1 MRCVLASIDI
11 PMPPPTP
18 RMCMDGPLFLSADDL
33 AELAEMPAYIDSV
46 AAAYRE
52 RADAAPTEPRT
63 RLDATAPPGFLTTYA
78 AILPERGVMGG
89 YMYSAGF
96 ADRDTWFV
104 CPLFDSDSGRL
115 LAVLDGSYMNPYKTG
130 ALGGVGI
137 DALARAD
144 AAEVAVIGSGAQAR
158 GQLRGAAVVRALDAV
173 RVYSPTPASRE
184 AFATTMHAELGLPV
198 EPVTSTAAALAGA
211 DIVIT
216 ATTAAEPVF
225 AAAELAA
232 GTHITA
238 MGQYT
243 PGRRELDIETVRRAR
258 YVPDLRARALQDAG
272 SFLAARD
279 AGVVGEDHIVAELGE
294 VLADPSLGR
303 TDDAEITLFDSGG
316 TAVETVGAAAML
328 YDRAVER
335 GVGTPLDI
343 RPGSE
348 TFS

>member
-1 MRCVLASIDI
+1 
-11 PMPPPTP
+11 
-18 RMCMDGPLFLSADDL
+18 
-33 AELAEMPAYIDSV
+33 
-46 AAAYRE
+46 
-52 RADAAPTEPRT
+52 
-63 RLDATAPPGFLTTYA
+63 
-78 AILPERGVMGG
+78 
-89 YMYSAGF
+89 
-96 ADRDTWFV
+96 
-104 CPLFDSDSGRL
+104 
-115 LAVLDGSYMNPYKTG
+115 
-130 ALGGVGI
+130 
-137 DALARAD
+137 
-144 AAEVAVIGSGAQAR
+144 
-158 GQLRGAAVVRALDAV
+158 
-173 RVYSPTPASRE
+173 
-184 AFATTMHAELGLPV
+184 MHAELDLPV

-225 AAAELAA
+225 AAAELAP

-303 TDDAEITLFDSGG
+303 TDDAEITIFDSGG